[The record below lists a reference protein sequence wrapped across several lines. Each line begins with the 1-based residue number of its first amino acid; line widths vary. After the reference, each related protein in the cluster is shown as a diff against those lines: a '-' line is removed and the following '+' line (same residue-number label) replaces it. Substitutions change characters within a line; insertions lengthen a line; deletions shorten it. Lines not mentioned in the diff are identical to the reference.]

1 MVNFPLVSHTNP
13 LNKAKKVMALKYWLE
28 VSPPKQIIVV
38 IKFDIDMI
46 RDIKDYKCWG
56 GVGTSTCRI

>member
-1 MVNFPLVSHTNP
+1 MVNYPLVSQTNP

-46 RDIKDYKCWG
+46 RDIIDYKC
-56 GVGTSTCRI
+56 